1 MSNHSHEIRDQR
13 AKQEVHTG
21 CEKLCAES
29 PSLPVTGVNAPANHN
44 TLQGETPCE
53 TLA

>member
-1 MSNHSHEIRDQR
+1 MRTGGTS
-13 AKQEVHTG
+13 AKQEVHIG
-21 CEKLCAES
+21 CEELFVQS
-29 PSLPVTGVNAPANHN
+29 PSLCVTGVNAPAHHN